1 MPLPEIVTPV
11 YELEVPSTKK
21 KFKYR
26 PFLVKEQKILILALE
41 SNDTKTI
48 VDAIT
53 QIFKNCIKT
62 RFKMEDLAIFDVEY
76 IFLQLRGRSVMEI
89 IELEIPC
96 DDDPEEKVS
105 VSFPVDVVNVN
116 FPEGHESTIK
126 IGEDITVQMKYPNME
141 YFAKVNFVEE
151 EPDPFDLV
159 ATCIDRVYQG
169 DQDCGSF
176 TSKEAQDWLE
186 TLTNDAFEKIQKFF
200 DTIPSLQ
207 HEITVTNPK
216 TGKKTTTVIEGLVNF
231 FG

>member
-1 MPLPEIVTPV
+1 
-11 YELEVPSTKK
+11 
-21 KFKYR
+21 
-26 PFLVKEQKILILALE
+26 
-41 SNDTKTI
+41 
-48 VDAIT
+48 
-53 QIFKNCIKT
+53 
-62 RFKMEDLAIFDVEY
+62 MEDLAIFDVEY

-186 TLTNDAFEKIQKFF
+186 TLTNDALEKIQKFF